1 LQTLQHHAAAAT
13 GSHCQLECLK
23 PRWSNRT
30 VVVAATGPSLTAS
43 DLQNVRD
50 AGLPLVVVNDA
61 HRLAPWADVL
71 YACDAA
77 WWDVHRGAPGFE
89 GERWSSHDPKQN
101 DKLASAH
108 RWGLR
113 LVAGRD
119 CDGLSGDPCCIHYG
133 GNSGLQAINLATLW
147 GASRLLLLGFDGG
160 SGHFFGDHPP
170 GLRNAP
176 ASRFRTAF
184 ALAARSAP
192 VPIINCTPTTELA
205 CFPRMRLNDA
215 LA

>member
-1 LQTLQHHAAAAT
+1 MQTLQHPDAAAT
-13 GSHCQLECLK
+13 GWPCLVECLK
-23 PRWSNRT
+23 PRWSNRS

-43 DLQNVRD
+43 DLQGVRA

-89 GERWSSHDPKQN
+89 GERWSSHDLEQN
-101 DKLASAH
+101 DKLATAA
-108 RWGLR
+108 RWQLR
-113 LVAGRD
+113 LVAGVD
-119 CDGLSGDPCCIHYG
+119 ADGLSRDPSRIHYG

-147 GASRLLLLGFDGG
+147 GATRVLLLGFDGG
-160 SGHFFGDHPP
+160 AGHFFGDHPP

-192 VPIINCTPTTELA
+192 VPIINCTPTTALA
-205 CFPRMRLNDA
+205 CFPRMRLTDA